1 MLTQVD
7 FRQNKPRHRG
17 IETHP
22 SDQGRICQFD
32 FKVKFVTAASQPGTT
47 GYVSSKN
54 LFKPSRTKE
63 TYNYGQILADICRAV
78 GKKLSKTTA
87 NFQNV

>member
-22 SDQGRICQFD
+22 SDQGRICQCD
-32 FKVKFVTAASQPGTT
+32 FKVKFVTAASQLGTT
-47 GYVSSKN
+47 GYVSCEN
-54 LFKPSRTKE
+54 LFKSSKTKE
-63 TYNYGQILADICRAV
+63 TYGQILADICRAV

>member
-22 SDQGRICQFD
+22 SDQRRICQCD
-32 FKVKFVTAASQPGTT
+32 FKVKFVTAASQLGTT
-47 GYVSSKN
+47 GYVSSQN

-63 TYNYGQILADICRAV
+63 TYGKILADICRAV

>member
-22 SDQGRICQFD
+22 SDQGRICQCD
-32 FKVKFVTAASQPGTT
+32 FKVKFVTAASQPDTT
-47 GYVSSKN
+47 GYVSSEN
-54 LFKPSRTKE
+54 LFKSSKTKE
-63 TYNYGQILADICRAV
+63 TYGQILADICRAV